1 MAGMGEGGVTIDLE
15 SDDGNPAYPAPR
27 PGEESAGPPIH
38 SPAMAFPDGIADFR
52 SDTVTRPT
60 AEMRRAMAEAEV
72 GDDSYGE
79 DPTVN
84 LLQEEAAGL
93 VAKEAALFVPSGT
106 MGNQLAIN
114 LQTRPGDEVL
124 CTEWAHLRNYERG
137 AASALSGAA
146 FRTVPGE
153 GGVITVGQI
162 EEALAW
168 SGTRLP
174 RVSLLVWENTH
185 NAAGGTVLP
194 MDVVAAATA
203 AAHAAGLSVH
213 LDGARLFNAAVA
225 LGRPAAELAAGT
237 DTVMFCFS
245 KGLGAPV
252 GSVLCGQADLVQAA
266 REVRRRFG
274 GNMRQAGVLAAAA
287 RVGLRDWP
295 RLAEDHELASRL
307 AGVLEDRVPGAVPI
321 APQSNMVQVPG
332 DRLPGGAEAFRLA
345 LAEAGVRVGYI
356 RPGVLRFVTHRDVDE
371 ADVARVAAVA
381 AGLGR

>member
-1 MAGMGEGGVTIDLE
+1 
-15 SDDGNPAYPAPR
+15 
-27 PGEESAGPPIH
+27 
-38 SPAMAFPDGIADFR
+38 MAFPDGIADFR

-60 AEMRRAMAEAEV
+60 PEMRRAMAEAEV

-84 LLQEEAAGL
+84 LLQEEAAAIVG
-93 VAKEAALFVPSGT
+93 KEAAVFVPSGT

-114 LQTRPGDEVL
+114 LQTHPGDEVL

-137 AASALSGAA
+137 AAAALSGTA

-153 GGVITVGQI
+153 GGVITPEQVK
-162 EEALAW
+162 EALVW
-168 SGTRLP
+168 SETRLP

-185 NAAGGTVLP
+185 NAAGGTVLAP
-194 MDVVAAATA
+194 ETTAAATA
-203 AAHAAGLSVH
+203 AAREGRLAVH

-225 LGRPAAELAAGT
+225 CGRPAAELAAGA

-252 GSVLCGQADLVQAA
+252 GSVLCGTAELITEA
-266 REVRRRFG
+266 RSVRRRFG
-274 GNMRQAGVLAAAA
+274 GTMRQAGVLAAAA
-287 RVGLRDWP
+287 RVALRDWP
-295 RLAEDHELASRL
+295 RLAADHRL
-307 AGVLEDRVPGAVPI
+307 ARLLAESLDERLPGSVPVS
-321 APQSNMVQVPG
+321 PQTNMVQVPG
-332 DRLPGGAEAFRLA
+332 DRLADGPEAFRRA
-345 LAEAGVRVGYI
+345 LAEMGVRVGYI

-381 AGLGR
+381 AALGR

>member
-1 MAGMGEGGVTIDLE
+1 
-15 SDDGNPAYPAPR
+15 
-27 PGEESAGPPIH
+27 
-38 SPAMAFPDGIADFR
+38 MAFPDGIADFR

-72 GDDSYGE
+72 GDDAYGE

-84 LLQEEAAGL
+84 LLQEEAAAMVG
-93 VAKEAALFVPSGT
+93 KEAALFVPSGT
-106 MGNQLAIN
+106 MGNQLAVN

-137 AASALSGAA
+137 AAAALSGTA

-153 GGVITVGQI
+153 GGLITPEQV

-194 MDVVAAATA
+194 VDPVTAATA
-203 AAHAAGLSVH
+203 VARERGLAVH

-225 LGRPAAELAAGT
+225 GGRPAAELAAVA

-245 KGLGAPV
+245 KGLAAPV
-252 GSVLCGQADLVQAA
+252 GSVLCGSATLIAAA

-287 RVGLRDWP
+287 RVALRDWE
-295 RLAEDHELASRL
+295 RLAEDHALARSLAEVLAERL
-307 AGVLEDRVPGAVPI
+307 PGSVA
-321 APQSNMVQVPG
+321 AWPQTNMVQVAG
-332 DRLPGGAEAFRLA
+332 DRLAGGPEGFRASLA
-345 LAEAGVRVGYI
+345 AAGVLVGYI
-356 RPGVLRFVTHRDVDE
+356 RPGVLRFVTHHDVGAD
-371 ADVARVAAVA
+371 DVARVAAVA
-381 AGLGR
+381 GGLGR

>member
-1 MAGMGEGGVTIDLE
+1 V
-15 SDDGNPAYPAPR
+15 
-27 PGEESAGPPIH
+27 
-38 SPAMAFPDGIADFR
+38 AFPDGIADFR

-84 LLQEEAAGL
+84 LLQEEAAAMVG
-93 VAKEAALFVPSGT
+93 KEAALFVPSGT
-106 MGNQLAIN
+106 MGNQLAVN

-137 AASALSGAA
+137 AAAALSGTA

-153 GGVITVGQI
+153 GGVVTPEQV

-194 MDVVAAATA
+194 MDVVAAATVA
-203 AAHAAGLSVH
+203 ARRRGLAVH

-225 LGRPAAELAAGT
+225 DGRTAAELAGPA

-252 GSVLCGQADLVQAA
+252 GSVLCGSAALIDTA

-274 GNMRQAGVLAAAA
+274 GNLRQAGVLAAAA
-287 RVGLRDWP
+287 RVALRDWE
-295 RLAEDHELASRL
+295 RLAQDHALARSLAEALGERL
-307 AGVLEDRVPGAVPI
+307 PGSVP
-321 APQSNMVQVPG
+321 APPQTNMVQVPG
-332 DRLPGGAEAFRLA
+332 EGLPGGPEALRSSLA
-345 LAEAGVRVGYI
+345 AAGVLVGYI
-356 RPGVLRFVTHRDVDE
+356 RPGVLRFVTHRDVGPD
-371 ADVARVAAVA
+371 DVARVAAVA
-381 AGLGR
+381 AGLRR

>member
-1 MAGMGEGGVTIDLE
+1 
-15 SDDGNPAYPAPR
+15 
-27 PGEESAGPPIH
+27 
-38 SPAMAFPDGIADFR
+38 MAFPDGIADFR

-60 AEMRRAMAEAEV
+60 AEMLRAMAEADV

-84 LLQEEAAGL
+84 LLQEEAAAL
-93 VAKEAALFVPSGT
+93 VGKEGALFVPSGT
-106 MGNQLAIN
+106 MGNQLAVN

-137 AASALSGAA
+137 AAAALSGAA

-168 SGTRLP
+168 AGSSWP
-174 RVSLLVWENTH
+174 RISLLVWENTH

-194 MDVVAAATA
+194 LEVCTA
-203 AAHAAGLSVH
+203 GSALAHERGLAVH

-225 LGRPAAELAAGT
+225 SGRSAAELAAGA

-252 GSVLCGQADLVQAA
+252 GSVLCGSAALIQAA
-266 REVRRRFG
+266 RTVRRRFG
-274 GNMRQAGVLAAAA
+274 GTMRQAGVLAAAA
-287 RVGLRDWP
+287 RVGLRDWL
-295 RLAEDHELASRL
+295 RLAADHELARLL
-307 AGVLEDRVPGAVPI
+307 AGLLDERLPGSVPTP
-321 APQSNMVQVPG
+321 PETNMVQVPG
-332 DRLPGGAEAFRLA
+332 DRLPGGPEAFREGLA
-345 LAEAGVRVGYI
+345 AAGVRVGYI
-356 RPGVLRFVTHRDVDE
+356 RPGVLRFVTHRDLDA

-381 AGLGR
+381 ANLGH

>member
-1 MAGMGEGGVTIDLE
+1 
-15 SDDGNPAYPAPR
+15 
-27 PGEESAGPPIH
+27 
-38 SPAMAFPDGIADFR
+38 MAFSDGMADFR

-60 AEMRRAMAEAEV
+60 PEMRRAMAEAEV

-84 LLQEEAAGL
+84 LLQEEAAAAVG
-93 VAKEAALFVPSGT
+93 KEAALFVPSGT
-106 MGNQLAIN
+106 MGNQLAVN

-137 AASALSGAA
+137 AAAALSGAG

-153 GGVITVGQI
+153 GGVITTEQI

-168 SGTRLP
+168 AGTRLP
-174 RVSLLVWENTH
+174 RISLLVWENTH

-194 MDVVAAATA
+194 PEVAAAGSA
-203 AAHAAGLSVH
+203 LARERGLAVH

-225 LGRPAAELAAGT
+225 SGRPAAELAAGA

-252 GSVLCGQADLVQAA
+252 GSVLCGGASLVEAA
-266 REVRRRFG
+266 RALRRRFG
-274 GNMRQAGVLAAAA
+274 GTMRQAGVLAAAA
-287 RVGLRDWP
+287 RVALRDWE
-295 RLAEDHELASRL
+295 RLSADHALARSLATALDERL
-307 AGVLEDRVPGAVPI
+307 PGSVPMP
-321 APQSNMVQVPG
+321 PQTNMVQVPG
-332 DRLPGGAEAFRLA
+332 DGLPGGPEALRRA
-345 LAEAGVRVGYI
+345 LGAAGVRVGYI
-356 RPGVLRFVTHRDVDE
+356 RPGVLRFVTHRDVDR

-381 AGLGR
+381 AALGR